1 MHSTWSGGGEL
12 VDSTDVRWRAADC
25 ATAPSARAVRDMQPW
40 AGIDGLVASG
50 PNRHRVVL

>member
-1 MHSTWSGGGEL
+1 MHITWSGGGEL

-25 ATAPSARAVRDMQPW
+25 ATTPSARAVRDMQPW